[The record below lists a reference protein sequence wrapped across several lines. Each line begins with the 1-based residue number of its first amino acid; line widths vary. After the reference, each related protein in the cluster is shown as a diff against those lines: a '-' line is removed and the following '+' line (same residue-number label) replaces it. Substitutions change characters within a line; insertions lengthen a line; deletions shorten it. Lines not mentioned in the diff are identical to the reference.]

1 MAWWLDF
8 FRTVLTA
15 LVLAA
20 LGGGLLGRLF
30 SPTPAK
36 GVRTLVQGVG
46 DGENLEQTVRGL
58 IWLRSLGLFSCSIEI
73 VDGGLSAQG
82 REIAERLSRRWP
94 EISIQNPP

>member
-1 MAWWLDF
+1 MAWTLECIL
-8 FRTVLTA
+8 TVLSA
-15 LVLAA
+15 LGLAA
-20 LGGGLLGRLF
+20 LGGWLLGRLLC
-30 SPTPAK
+30 PIPAK

-46 DGENLEQTVRGL
+46 DGETLEQTVRGL